1 MMWQGGCDPYEVN
14 LTYRERV
21 RVKET
26 VGRRERG
33 WEIEVIVCRNIGCKH
48 YM

>member
-21 RVKET
+21 RVKEP
-26 VGRRERG
+26 VGRKVRREIGVR
-33 WEIEVIVCRNIGCKH
+33 VCHNSGRKH